1 MRTRRNNLKNNL
13 QKIIHHKS
21 LVVFSTQ
28 YVCPYV
34 NNKMKTLRNLPP
46 LPLPSVL
53 IAFLIL
59 LEFLRFIQIKSFHH
73 YHHHQSL
80 RIGTSQHIDWW
91 RLFVRKFVFVFKFR
105 FLSIYSKFSFYFHFL
120 YFHRKFIFTW
130 NAGTWVTPRWL
141 RRVTN
146 RDAFTKCGEKNSH
159 PSNHW
164 TMEWFC
170 TT

>member
-1 MRTRRNNLKNNL
+1 MRTRRNNFNNNL

-28 YVCPYV
+28 YICPYV

-73 YHHHQSL
+73 HHHQSR

-91 RLFVRKFVFVFKFR
+91 RLFVRKFLFVFKFR
-105 FLSIYSKFSFYFHFL
+105 FFKHLFKILFLFSF
-120 YFHRKFIFTW
+120 FIFPLKIYIYLKCR
-130 NAGTWVTPRWL
+130 NL
-141 RRVTN
+141 N
-146 RDAFTKCGEKNSH
+146 DAKMT
-159 PSNHW
+159 
-164 TMEWFC
+164 
-170 TT
+170 